1 MNVLPRK
8 DPVDAKL
15 DSRLGALRSELEA
28 LQGDMKKVAGDVE
41 GIADNRVHL
50 ALRKAEDVACKAYH
64 LAEDAASHV
73 VKDVDQWATGNL
85 DTARKSITTK
95 PLSAVALSL
104 GVGALLG
111 VLFVRR

>member
-1 MNVLPRK
+1 LH
-8 DPVDAKL
+8 
-15 DSRLGALRSELEA
+15 SELEA
-28 LQGDMKKVAGDVE
+28 LQVDMKKITGDVE
-41 GIADNRVHL
+41 GVADNRIHL

-73 VKDVDQWATGNL
+73 VRDVDQWATGNL
-85 DTARKSITTK
+85 DTAHRSITTR

-111 VLFVRR
+111 VLFARR